1 MIYRSLIKNGYSNF
15 KLEILE
21 YCEIDIII
29 EREQYYLDRFKSE
42 YNILKVAGS
51 LRGFKHS
58 EATKEAISLSKK
70 DSIISEETR
79 LKKCNYITKRR
90 IYSR

>member
-1 MIYRSLIKNGYSNF
+1 MIYRSLIKNGYFNF

-21 YCEIDIII
+21 YCEIDIVI
-29 EREQYYLDRFKSE
+29 EREQYYLDRFKPE

-58 EATKEAISLSKK
+58 EATKEAM
-70 DSIISEETR
+70 SIFFFPFFFYYNI
-79 LKKCNYITKRR
+79 
-90 IYSR
+90 